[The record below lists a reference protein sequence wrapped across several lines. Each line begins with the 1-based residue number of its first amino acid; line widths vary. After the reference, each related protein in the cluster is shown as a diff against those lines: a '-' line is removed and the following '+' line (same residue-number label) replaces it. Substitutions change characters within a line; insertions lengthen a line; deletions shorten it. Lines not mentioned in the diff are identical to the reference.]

1 MILKRIR
8 TNKTANSTLKDGYHS
23 VWISSIAETR
33 YNGQNAL
40 CITFKNRFGFA
51 AATLPINSGTH
62 ETICKLGILLGG
74 YEGQD
79 FKLHELIN
87 LHLDIE
93 VIYGRAKYFDLFG
106 SLVSPVENLL

>member
-8 TNKTANSTLKDGYHS
+8 TNKTASSTLKDGYHS

-40 CITFKNRFGFA
+40 CITFKNRFGSA
-51 AATLPINSGTH
+51 AAILPINSGTH
-62 ETICKLGILLGG
+62 ETICKLGSLLGG
-74 YEGQD
+74 YEGED

>member
-1 MILKRIR
+1 MLTRIR
-8 TNKTANSTLKDGYHS
+8 TKPAAKNTNLKDGYHS

-40 CITFKNRFGFA
+40 CITFKNRSGSADCFI
-51 AATLPINSGTH
+51 PINEAAH
-62 ETICKLGILLGG
+62 DTICKLGSLLGG
-74 YEGQD
+74 YEGQE

-93 VIYGRAKYFDLFG
+93 VIYGRAKYFDLSG
-106 SLVSPVENLL
+106 SLVPPAENLL

>member
-8 TNKTANSTLKDGYHS
+8 TNKTSNSTLKDGCHS

-40 CITFKNRFGFA
+40 CITFKNRFGSA
-51 AATLPINSGTH
+51 AGILPINSGTH
-62 ETICKLGILLGG
+62 ETICKLGSLLGG

-93 VIYGRAKYFDLFG
+93 VIYSRAKYFYLYG
-106 SLVSPVENLL
+106 TLTNNLLLT